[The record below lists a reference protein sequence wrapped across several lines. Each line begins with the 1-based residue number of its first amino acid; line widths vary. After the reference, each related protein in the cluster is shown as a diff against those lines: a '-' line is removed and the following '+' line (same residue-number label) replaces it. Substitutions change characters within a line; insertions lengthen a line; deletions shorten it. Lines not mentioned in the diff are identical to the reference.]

1 MDEARRPWKDEGMG
15 LREYRRK
22 RDFKQT
28 PEPPGK
34 VGAKRRGGER
44 TFVIQKHAASRL
56 HYDFRLELDGVLKS
70 WAVPKGPSLDPADKR
85 LAMHVEDHPLEYGSF
100 EGIIPK
106 GEYGGGTV
114 LLWDRGTW
122 EPVGDPHKAYHAG
135 NLKFTL
141 NGEKLRG
148 GWALVKIGR
157 GRRGRDDER
166 SWLLIKERDRFAR
179 PGQSRSIVETHPN
192 SVSTGQTLEEIA
204 KAGDRVWHSN
214 RESGSRPAAVA
225 RKPLVPARSASTPR
239 KRAATG
245 GSAAQVPGARRA
257 ALPKFVQPQLAT
269 LVSQAPAGEAWLHE
283 MKYDGYRILARLH
296 HGRVRLL
303 SRNGRDWTNNFPTVA
318 EAAKHLPA
326 KQAMLDGE
334 VAVLLPDGTSSF
346 QALQNFLSGAG
357 EGQLAYMVFD
367 LLHLD
372 GWDLTGA
379 RLEDRK
385 DALRQLLE
393 SAGAKAE
400 PVRYSD
406 HVIGGGPD
414 FFTEACRLGLEGT
427 ISKRRDSLYRGTRGS
442 DWLKI
447 KCLKQQEVVIGG
459 YTEPE
464 GSRIGIG
471 ALLTGVYEN
480 GQLVYT
486 GKVGTGFNDRTLR
499 DLKKRLTPLEQTT
512 CPFATRPI
520 GVGRPHW
527 VKPELVAEVTFSE
540 WTADGRMRHPSFQG
554 LREDKPATAVVREL
568 PLSVAEAVATRPRSK
583 KGNAA
588 RREPRARRTTPA
600 AR

>member
-1 MDEARRPWKDEGMG
+1 
-15 LREYRRK
+15 
-22 RDFKQT
+22 
-28 PEPPGK
+28 
-34 VGAKRRGGER
+34 
-44 TFVIQKHAASRL
+44 
-56 HYDFRLELDGVLKS
+56 
-70 WAVPKGPSLDPADKR
+70 
-85 LAMHVEDHPLEYGSF
+85 
-100 EGIIPK
+100 
-106 GEYGGGTV
+106 
-114 LLWDRGTW
+114 
-122 EPVGDPHKAYHAG
+122 
-135 NLKFTL
+135 
-141 NGEKLRG
+141 
-148 GWALVKIGR
+148 
-157 GRRGRDDER
+157 
-166 SWLLIKERDRFAR
+166 
-179 PGQSRSIVETHPN
+179 
-192 SVSTGQTLEEIA
+192 
-204 KAGDRVWHSN
+204 
-214 RESGSRPAAVA
+214 
-225 RKPLVPARSASTPR
+225 
-239 KRAATG
+239 
-245 GSAAQVPGARRA
+245 
-257 ALPKFVQPQLAT
+257 
-269 LVSQAPAGEAWLHE
+269 
-283 MKYDGYRILARLH
+283 
-296 HGRVRLL
+296 
-303 SRNGRDWTNNFPTVA
+303 
-318 EAAKHLPA
+318 
-326 KQAMLDGE
+326 MLDGE
-334 VAVLLPDGTSSF
+334 LAVLLPDGTSSF

-357 EGQLAYMVFD
+357 KGQLAYMVFD

-499 DLKKRLTPLEQTT
+499 DLKKRLTPLGQTT

-588 RREPRARRTTPA
+588 GREPRAGRTAPA
-600 AR
+600 SR